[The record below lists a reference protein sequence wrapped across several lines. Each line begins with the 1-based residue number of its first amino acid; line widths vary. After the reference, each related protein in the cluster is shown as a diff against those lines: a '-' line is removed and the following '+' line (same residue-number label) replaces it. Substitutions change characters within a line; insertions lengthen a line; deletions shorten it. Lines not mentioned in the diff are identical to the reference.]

1 MTNEPVKASVN
12 PAVRTKAVISIALY
26 AILALFST
34 FMAIFDFATGRTFF
48 GVLFLLAVA
57 IFTVLLLIKGNMV
70 FGTYLK
76 ISDNTLC
83 LKSWDNDFL
92 PYDVNGGFFSDLK
105 PSKTK
110 MSKIPAEDISL
121 ILIGTKDFIKRN
133 ITESGKGFIKALFP
147 YEHSSKKSKRNMIS
161 AIDLFYV
168 ETVDG
173 DCSFMCVEGYNPRD
187 VVKVIGTLYDT
198 NPSMHIKVNSRE
210 YKKHIMKL
218 KNAE

>member
-121 ILIGTKDFIKRN
+121 ILIGTKDFIKILIDEIELPIIVDAGIGKPSQACEAMEMGAAAIMAN
-133 ITESGKGFIKALFP
+133 TAIATSG
-147 YEHSSKKSKRNMIS
+147 
-161 AIDLFYV
+161 
-168 ETVDG
+168 
-173 DCSFMCVEGYNPRD
+173 D
-187 VVKVIGTLYDT
+187 VAAMAGAF
-198 NPSMHIKVNSRE
+198 
-210 YKKHIMKL
+210 
-218 KNAE
+218 KNAIEAGRAAYVAGLGRVLEGRASASSPLTGFLQD